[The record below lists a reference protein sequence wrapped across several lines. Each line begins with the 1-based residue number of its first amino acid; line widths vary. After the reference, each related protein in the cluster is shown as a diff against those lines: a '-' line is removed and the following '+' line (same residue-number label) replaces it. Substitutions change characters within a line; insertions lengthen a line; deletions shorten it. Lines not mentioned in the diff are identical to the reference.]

1 MKKNMLPNF
10 LHTQHLTI
18 TPLHIEGTINL
29 NYNEV
34 RCISDIDLKTRKGK
48 GYLEI
53 IKEEIVASE

>member
-34 RCISDIDLKTRKGK
+34 RCISDIDLKTRKG
-48 GYLEI
+48 G
-53 IKEEIVASE
+53 IKDTY